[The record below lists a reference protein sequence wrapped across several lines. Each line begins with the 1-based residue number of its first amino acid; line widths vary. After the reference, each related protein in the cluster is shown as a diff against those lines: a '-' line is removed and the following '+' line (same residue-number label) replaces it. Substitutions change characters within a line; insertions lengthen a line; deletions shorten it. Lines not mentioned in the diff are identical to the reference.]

1 MAVGYFV
8 LADNSVP
15 TNASLARTDL
25 VTLPTLF
32 PMLQGA
38 PPTVVAA
45 DTAWMLVATA
55 MVLLMTPALA
65 FFYGGL
71 VRSKNSL
78 NTMMMSFVALGAVG
92 LVWALVA
99 YSLAFSDGSPVLG
112 SLTNALLAGVGV
124 EAKGTIPHVLFMAYQ
139 GTFAIITAALI
150 SGAVVERM
158 RFGPYILFI
167 VLWSLLVYA
176 PVAHWVWGGGWLMT
190 RGVLDFAGGTVVHIN
205 AGISALVAALVLG
218 GRKDFGRQA
227 ILPHNVPFVL
237 LGAGLLWFGWF
248 GFNGGS
254 ALAAGELA
262 SLAFTNT
269 FLAPMAT
276 LVVWVLLDY
285 FRNGQATAVGGAT
298 GIVVGLVAITPA
310 AGFIGPF
317 SAILLGA
324 IAAVPSYFAIA
335 YRSRTRLDD
344 SLDVFAGHGVGGIT
358 GAMLTGVFAAK
369 AWNSAGNDGLLAGNA
384 AQLGVQAL
392 GVGVSLLYAGLMTFL
407 ILKGM
412 GLVMALRPDPRSE
425 GVGMDVTQHGEEAY
439 TSGEGSILVLPS
451 DADSVATVAPAI
463 PQPAAR

>member
-1 MAVGYFV
+1 
-8 LADNSVP
+8 
-15 TNASLARTDL
+15 
-25 VTLPTLF
+25 
-32 PMLQGA
+32 
-38 PPTVVAA
+38 
-45 DTAWMLVATA
+45 MLVATA
-55 MVLLMTPALA
+55 LVLLMTPALA

-92 LVWALVA
+92 ILWALVA
-99 YSLAFSDGSPVLG
+99 YSLAFAEGGPWLG
-112 SLTNALLAGVGV
+112 GLSNALLAGVGV
-124 EAKGTIPHVLFMAYQ
+124 EAKGTIPHLLFMAYQ

-158 RFGPYILFI
+158 RFGPYVAFIL
-167 VLWSLLVYA
+167 LWTLLVYA

-205 AGISALVAALVLG
+205 AGVSALVAALVLG

-262 SLAFTNT
+262 SLAFVNT

-276 LVVWVLLDY
+276 LCVWSLLDY
-285 FRNGQATAVGGAT
+285 LRTGHATAVGGAT

-310 AGFIGPF
+310 AGFVSPV
-317 SAILLGA
+317 SALLIGA
-324 IAAVPSYFAIA
+324 IAALPSYFAIV
-335 YRSRTRLDD
+335 YRARTRLDD
-344 SLDVFAGHGVGGIT
+344 SLDVFAGHGLGGLT
-358 GAMLTGVFAAK
+358 GALLTGVFASK
-369 AWNSAGNDGLLAGNA
+369 VWNAAGNDGLLAGNA
-384 AQLGVQAL
+384 GQLGLQAL
-392 GVGVSLLYAGLMTFL
+392 GAGVSVVYAGLVTFL
-407 ILKGM
+407 ILKLL
-412 GLVMALRPDPRSE
+412 GLVTVLRPDARTE
-425 GVGMDVTQHGEEAY
+425 GLGMDVTQHGEEAY
-439 TSGEGSILVLPS
+439 SSGEGSILVLPI
-451 DADSVATVAPAI
+451 DEPATPAVAPAA